1 MPQDPNKLYSVH
13 KTTIWFA
20 VSSIFLLVSLV
31 LMLVQDY
38 SREWKRWQE
47 KFVAYERQKVEQE
60 LKKAEASVD
69 PKQLEELEAQ
79 LAEARADFDQNKA
92 QYQKLIQE
100 KTANDVALKVAQTRY
115 QDLKQFYDSY
125 KFFLE
130 EHRAHHDEKTAR
142 AYEAKIKKL
151 EPDFEKVKLNQE
163 QAEKRNDDIVA
174 QMDSLKATEKQIE
187 KSINQLLRDQ
197 KQLEIKLKK
206 LEPSAV
212 REILNA
218 PMVDFV
224 APSLQVQQIVLEDLY
239 DDFYFAKSQKVDRCT
254 TCHLAIDRKGFED
267 TPQPF
272 RTHPDLDLFLGASSP
287 HPLEKVGCTVCHGGG
302 GQSLTFIHSA
312 HTPKN
317 EEQAKDWEKNY
328 HWHELEKWEAKM
340 LPLPYTQAS
349 CAKCHGGVLEVPK
362 APKLNEGRRLAQK
375 FGCFGCHTVKGFE
388 HAWKAGPGL
397 LNIQSKVD
405 REWIVRWL
413 QNPKGFRASTQMPQ
427 VFHLENTSAPED
439 KAKSNAAIEG
449 IATYLLKN
457 SDPIPLK
464 TPPAEDDPEIGKK
477 LVQDL
482 GCLGCHSSG
491 DAKANDHGPELVH
504 LGSKVSREWLF
515 TWLKDPK
522 FVSRSTRMPNL
533 RLSDEEAA
541 NMTSYLLESKNKKF
555 DEGPLPQVDSKD
567 LDALALDY
575 MTRKMRHAEAQDK
588 LSKMDLE
595 GKFEFVG
602 REMILQQGCF
612 GCHDIRGFE
621 EMKPIGTE
629 LTKEGQKEVDKLYF
643 GFVDIEHTREAWF
656 FQKLKN
662 PRIFDRGKLLGYHE
676 RLRMPFFG
684 FSDEEAEALTTF
696 LLSLRE
702 EHIPLEMMRQLNLK
716 ENEIE
721 VGRRLV
727 SKFNCQGCH
736 SLDGVEGRI
745 RALYED
751 PGNAPPILDGEGAKV
766 QEAWLYHFLQKPETI
781 RPWLKIRMPTFGFSE
796 EQTNDSVKYFHNLA
810 EQKISFAP
818 AELHATDESI
828 QTGRDLFIKL
838 KCIQCHQPGEAVSMT
853 ASFLA
858 PDLTLARERLKPDWI
873 SEWLKDPQTLQSGT
887 MMPGFFPE
895 NQTPFPDVLGGDAL
909 EQIRAIRD
917 YLLIFTP
924 EEAAEVKT
932 SASGK

>member
-1 MPQDPNKLYSVH
+1 
-13 KTTIWFA
+13 
-20 VSSIFLLVSLV
+20 
-31 LMLVQDY
+31 
-38 SREWKRWQE
+38 
-47 KFVAYERQKVEQE
+47 
-60 LKKAEASVD
+60 
-69 PKQLEELEAQ
+69 
-79 LAEARADFDQNKA
+79 
-92 QYQKLIQE
+92 
-100 KTANDVALKVAQTRY
+100 
-115 QDLKQFYDSY
+115 
-125 KFFLE
+125 
-130 EHRAHHDEKTAR
+130 
-142 AYEAKIKKL
+142 
-151 EPDFEKVKLNQE
+151 
-163 QAEKRNDDIVA
+163 
-174 QMDSLKATEKQIE
+174 
-187 KSINQLLRDQ
+187 
-197 KQLEIKLKK
+197 
-206 LEPSAV
+206 
-212 REILNA
+212 
-218 PMVDFV
+218 
-224 APSLQVQQIVLEDLY
+224 
-239 DDFYFAKSQKVDRCT
+239 
-254 TCHLAIDRKGFED
+254 
-267 TPQPF
+267 
-272 RTHPDLDLFLGASSP
+272 
-287 HPLEKVGCTVCHGGG
+287 
-302 GQSLTFIHSA
+302 
-312 HTPKN
+312 
-317 EEQAKDWEKNY
+317 
-328 HWHELEKWEAKM
+328 M
-340 LPLPYTQAS
+340 LPLQHTQAS

-362 APKLNEGRRLAQK
+362 APQLNEGRRLAQK

-427 VFHLENTSAPED
+427 VFHLENTSSPED

-449 IATYLLKN
+449 VATYLLKH

-464 TPPAEDDPEIGKK
+464 TPPAEGDPEIGKK

-482 GCLGCHSSG
+482 GCLGCHSGG
-491 DAKANDHGPELVH
+491 DSKASDHGPELVH

-522 FVSRSTRMPNL
+522 FVSHNTRMPNL
-533 RLSDEEAA
+533 RLTDEEAA
-541 NMTSYLLESKNKKF
+541 HMASYLLESKNQKF
-555 DEGPLPQVDSKD
+555 DDMPLPQVEDKE
-567 LDALALDY
+567 LNGLTLDY

-595 GKFEFVG
+595 SKFEFVG

-621 EMKPIGTE
+621 DMKPIGTE

-643 GFVDIEHTREAWF
+643 GFVDIEHTRQAWF

-676 RLRMPFFG
+676 RLRMPHFG
-684 FSDEEAEALTTF
+684 FTDEEAEALTTF

-702 EHIPLEMMRQLNLK
+702 EHIPLEMTRQLNLK

-736 SLDGVEGRI
+736 SLDGAEGRI
-745 RALYED
+745 RQLYDD

-766 QEAWLYHFLQKPETI
+766 QEAWLYHFLQKPEAI

-796 EQTNDSVKYFHNLA
+796 EQTNNLVKYFHNLA

-828 QTGRDLFIKL
+828 QTGRNLFIKL
-838 KCIQCHQPGEAVSMT
+838 KCIQCHQPGEAASLS

-873 SEWLKDPQTLQSGT
+873 SEWLKDPQVLQSGT

-895 NQTPFPDVLGGDAL
+895 GQTPFPDVLGGDAV

-924 EEAAEVKT
+924 EEAANVK
-932 SASGK
+932 ASQN